1 MWKKAKLLIPN
12 LSKKINTSEEKIND
26 VVNFYYSELRKKIE
40 SLEVDRIRIP
50 RLGVFYV
57 SQNKLKN
64 SIEALQYLTSSDK
77 EKDFKK
83 IAKYNLNK
91 DLLDKQIKL
100 LKIIKNKTDE
110 QIAKKNL
117 EK

>member
-57 SQNKLKN
+57 S
-64 SIEALQYLTSSDK
+64 
-77 EKDFKK
+77 
-83 IAKYNLNK
+83 
-91 DLLDKQIKL
+91 
-100 LKIIKNKTDE
+100 
-110 QIAKKNL
+110 
-117 EK
+117 